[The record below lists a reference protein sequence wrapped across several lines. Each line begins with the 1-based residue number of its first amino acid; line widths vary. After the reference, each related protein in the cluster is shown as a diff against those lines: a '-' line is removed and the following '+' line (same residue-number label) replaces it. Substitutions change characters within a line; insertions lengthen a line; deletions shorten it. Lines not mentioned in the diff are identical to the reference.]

1 MATYTSTYSGD
12 LTTTVASKLGEAVAA
27 AATKGAS
34 AKALAVKS
42 AAKYGVDPMLRR
54 GEFFG
59 KALKYQFTPGF
70 LRGGKSF
77 TDQFDFPDYIAR
89 GQKSELASPLPSD
102 YFNRGQTS
110 SITAQARERRA
121 GNPFPFLAVGGPAMS
136 APAETPGV
144 EKETPMLPSSSKYG
158 DTVNRPVKV
167 KDEKLILLVQK
178 IAESLTRTVNAI
190 GEKQG
195 EIDAEIQSSKE
206 SSLAIARGL
215 SVNTDT
221 ISEKLDAIAEILNQ
235 QLALDKKVTDD
246 KETEAV
252 KRATADVDDLADTDA
267 YVKLGEKTVEVAAQN
282 EAEDQARER
291 QNQSDGPE
299 ARQLDIPDLET
310 GGIVSGPDSGYLV
323 RLHGDEM
330 VTPLDNNYTQGEPSA
345 VDGKIRPVPQYEMG
359 TSKPTVAPAP
369 KTPIVN
375 APTLKRT
382 DESDATSADLIEA
395 MKLPNKVAGLI
406 TLTNAAK
413 AAASMPGGAPASVI
427 ASTVRPITKAF
438 NITDQISNKIST
450 AVMGPN
456 TGGGQEPMSVMSPA
470 EQFFNSIIGFF
481 GGVGNAVGSF
491 VGFLTGAEDD
501 DKGEG
506 GKKGYGGLGGD
517 HGIGGKMA
525 TQKTPS
531 SYGTGGPTGLARGL
545 KGVRAGFTGMNAQG
559 FNAMMQGQGYIPSN
573 KPQILGKG
581 AYSAPTFSGANR
593 YAGTMGSLGNTQLPG
608 GVVNSIVPGNAPR
621 INFIEPQSKVSAGMF
636 NKGRDLA
643 TKLQGGAYPNSVRA
657 NMLRSQITSGGVR
670 TPIKTGPKLGHPLV
684 MLAQM
689 LIEDLISPQ
698 PTAAYDQV
706 TGPNAMYNNPKLS
719 EEQRRVL
726 FESVHGPQNDTGLA
740 LESSS
745 KEVRNNNVTTLD
757 PVVLNSNVDGQ
768 SSEQVDTYYSAI
780 DAVGDPGTE
789 IYTKGY
795 TPSQFF

>member
-1 MATYTSTYSGD
+1 MASYTSTYSGD

-110 SITAQARERRA
+110 SITGQARERRA
-121 GNPFPFLAVGGPAMS
+121 GNPFPHLAVGGPAMA
-136 APAETPGV
+136 APADTPGV

-178 IAESLTRTVNAI
+178 IAESLTRTVSAI

-282 EAEDQARER
+282 EAEDQAREQ

-310 GGIVSGPDSGYLV
+310 GGVVSGPDSGYLV

-345 VDGKIRPVPQYEMG
+345 VDGKVRPVPQYEMG
-359 TSKPTVAPAP
+359 TSKPSVAPAP

-382 DESDATSADLIEA
+382 DESDATSSDLIEA

-413 AAASMPGGAPASVI
+413 AAASMPGGAPVSAI

-456 TGGGQEPMSVMSPA
+456 TGGGQDAVSVMSPA

-491 VGFLTGAEDD
+491 VGFLTGADD

-531 SYGTGGPTGLARGL
+531 SYGIGGPTGLARGL
-545 KGVRAGFTGMNAQG
+545 KGSRVGFTGMNFEG
-559 FNAMMQGQGYIPSN
+559 FMAMMQGKPYIPSS

-581 AYSAPTFSGANR
+581 AYSAPTLGGAQRYSGGR
-593 YAGTMGSLGNTQLPG
+593 GSLGGVQRPG
-608 GVVNSIVPGNAPR
+608 GVVNSIVPGGAPR
-621 INFIEPQSKVSAGMF
+621 INFLEAQAKTTPAMF

-643 TKLQGGAYPNSVRA
+643 TKLQGGAYPNSTRA
-657 NMLRSQITSGGVR
+657 NMFRGQIRTGGVR
-670 TPIKTGPKLGHPLV
+670 PPVRGVPKMSHPFV
-684 MLAQM
+684 MLADM
-689 LIEDLISPQ
+689 IINDLLNPQ
-698 PTAAYDQV
+698 PLAAYDQV

-726 FESVHGPQNDTGLA
+726 FESVHGPQNNTGLA

>member
-12 LTTTVASKLGEAVAA
+12 LTTTVASKLSEAVAA

-121 GNPFPFLAVGGPAMS
+121 GNPFPFLAVGGPAMA
-136 APAETPGV
+136 APADTPGV

-413 AAASMPGGAPASVI
+413 AAASMPGGAPASTI

-491 VGFLTGAEDD
+491 VGFLTGADD

-559 FNAMMQGQGYIPSN
+559 FNAMMQGESFIPSN

-581 AYSAPTFSGANR
+581 AYSAPTFRGAER
-593 YAGTMGSLGNTQLPG
+593 YAGTSGSLGGRQLPG
-608 GVVNSIVPGNAPR
+608 GVVNSIVPGNSPR

-670 TPIKTGPKLGHPLV
+670 TPVRGGVTPTHPLI

-726 FESVHGPQNDTGLA
+726 FESVHGTQMQGAKTDFVNLRSQEQA
-740 LESSS
+740 LNRIDKSV
-745 KEVRNNNVTTLD
+745 KQPDPIVINNQQTAATASEERFSRI
-757 PVVLNSNVDGQ
+757 SNM
-768 SSEQVDTYYSAI
+768 
-780 DAVGDPGTE
+780 GDPGFGAL
-789 IYTKGY
+789 Y
-795 TPSQFF
+795 PSPYN